1 MFTLR
6 LFAQSVVDTNT
17 WVSVTIQEALA
28 RSKNLHFSSNF
39 NSHRSFQML
48 HKWITIKMWHYYDAG
63 DVSHFAQRKRQFSIH
78 LIFLRDVRDKHW
90 PSWQGHHTQAWDVP
104 QAIQHVSSWMP
115 CFAKKN
121 PCNHL
126 FHKKKASLQRG
137 QRPEAK
143 EENWVTTWP
152 GCAKKAYLLPFS
164 SRILQQSTWKP
175 NIVHKPSPSNPITKS
190 EQVNKRLP
198 ASLSFHCEGLDWSN
212 GLNIS
217 LWWRDP
223 VHICS
228 LKHPICCIRCLWY
241 EDNAFIFV
249 NGELW
254 FQVPRF
260 KIDTQSK
267 T

>member
-78 LIFLRDVRDKHW
+78 PHFFKRCKRQTL
-90 PSWQGHHTQAWDVP
+90 
-104 QAIQHVSSWMP
+104 
-115 CFAKKN
+115 
-121 PCNHL
+121 
-126 FHKKKASLQRG
+126 ASLAGTSHPSLGCASGNSTCELLNAVLCQKKSLQSLVAQKKG
-137 QRPEAK
+137 LIAKRPEAK

-152 GCAKKAYLLPFS
+152 GCAKKVYLLPFS